1 MRIENQPRS
10 YGSAP
15 SAVTKTGAAR
25 AGKFRQILAAA
36 PQEPKDTLTI
46 SHRAPA
52 AEETPAGAAAS
63 DAAGVGK
70 AAPQAAPSGSATDI
84 RPGDSAQVK
93 LAKLQQMAEEADY
106 TGMSYGEIYTAIWN
120 RYDQAFD
127 GNWAAIYTFNQ
138 IMGPIDGYAADQQF
152 RTEIQRN
159 ISIPL
164 KLEFKEETGIDV
176 MVWTKEEW
184 PQHDRDVE
192 AYREY
197 VVSKYGNLHAQGCGY
212 GDMTME
218 EMEQAIYK
226 KYEGKDTMRDF
237 LNMQGELFHTG
248 VMTDKLGVDGRHA
261 YWEAMNGQLTKTYFF
276 DDYMNTTSMD
286 ISQARWKTVLDSK
299 FDAHAFASDMRESL
313 ENTSFSGWDFD
324 IEGAISKGIDY
335 LLEAVEQTE

>member
-106 TGMSYGEIYTAIWN
+106 TGMSYSEIYTAIWS

-127 GNWAAIYTFNQ
+127 GNWASIRWFPSIQEEGDLATY
-138 IMGPIDGYAADQQF
+138 YF
-152 RTEIQRN
+152 RMEVDRN
-159 ISIPL
+159 ISAPL
-164 KLEFKEETGIDV
+164 MREFKAETGINV
-176 MVWTKEEW
+176 MSWTKEEW
-184 PQHDRDVE
+184 PQHERDMQT
-192 AYREY
+192 YRDY
-197 VVSKYGNLHAQGCGY
+197 VLSKYGNLDAQVLGY
-212 GDMTME
+212 GDMTTE

-226 KYEGKDTMRDF
+226 KYEGKDTLRDF
-237 LNMQGELFHTG
+237 LNMQGELFHAG
-248 VMTDKLGVDGRHA
+248 VMANKLGIDGSNA
-261 YWEAMNGQLTKTYFF
+261 YWKVMNQQLTKTYFF
-276 DDYMNTTSMD
+276 DDYMNTTAMN
-286 ISQARWKTVLDSK
+286 ISQARWDAVLDGK
-299 FDAHAFASDMRESL
+299 FDAHAFAADMRESL